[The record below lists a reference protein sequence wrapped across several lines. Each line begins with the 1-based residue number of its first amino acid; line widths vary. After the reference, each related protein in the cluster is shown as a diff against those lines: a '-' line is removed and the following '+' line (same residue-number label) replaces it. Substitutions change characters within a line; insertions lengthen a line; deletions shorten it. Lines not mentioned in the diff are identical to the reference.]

1 MSFSRLLSVAPMMER
16 TDRHFRYFLRLLSKE
31 TLLYTEMIT
40 AQAIVKGNKSK
51 LLNFSKAERPLA
63 LQIGGSDPKLLA
75 EATKLG
81 ADWGYDEINLNVG
94 CPSNKVSS
102 GDFGAILMK
111 RKEQVAKC
119 TDAMINFSG
128 GVPITIKCRIGVDDQ
143 DPNIILPDF
152 IETVSDTGVSTFII
166 HARKAILNGLSPKD
180 NRTIPPIN
188 YGIVKKMKDK
198 FSQLEICINGEIKD
212 LNTVI
217 EFIDYG
223 MDGCMIGREAYKNP
237 SKILQNADEKIFNKV
252 ENSYMSKNKKLRKAL
267 LTMIPYLE
275 KHLLDGGK
283 ASSVLRHLI
292 NSVYGLEGAKLF
304 RKTISENINK
314 INQPEILE
322 KAINSVNFSDK

>member
-1 MSFSRLLSVAPMMER
+1 
-16 TDRHFRYFLRLLSKE
+16 
-31 TLLYTEMIT
+31 
-40 AQAIVKGNKSK
+40 
-51 LLNFSKAERPLA
+51 
-63 LQIGGSDPKLLA
+63 
-75 EATKLG
+75 
-81 ADWGYDEINLNVG
+81 
-94 CPSNKVSS
+94 
-102 GDFGAILMK
+102 MK

-188 YGIVKKMKDK
+188 YGIVKRMKDK